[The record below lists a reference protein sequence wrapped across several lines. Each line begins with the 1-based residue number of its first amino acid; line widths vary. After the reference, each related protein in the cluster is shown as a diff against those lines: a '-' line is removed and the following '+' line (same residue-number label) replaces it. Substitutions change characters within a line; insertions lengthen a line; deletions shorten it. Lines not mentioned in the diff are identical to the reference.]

1 MKKLLKQLKS
11 IDIFNYFNFHI
22 VGNEIH
28 SDNVIVTDELEA
40 MLIQIEEIANI
51 SCCADIYS
59 DKYQFYITIK

>member
-28 SDNVIVTDELEA
+28 SDNITVTDELA
-40 MLIQIEEIANI
+40 AIIIQIGEIANI
-51 SCCADIYS
+51 SYCADIYS